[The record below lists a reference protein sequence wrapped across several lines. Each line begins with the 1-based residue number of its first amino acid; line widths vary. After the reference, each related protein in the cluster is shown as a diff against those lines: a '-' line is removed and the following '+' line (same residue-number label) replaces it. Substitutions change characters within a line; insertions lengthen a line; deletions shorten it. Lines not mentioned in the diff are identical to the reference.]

1 MLLVV
6 EGEVKE
12 REGQNDDEGSI
23 HHRYSIKRIFPHLWS
38 LGHFATSN
46 SIWKRP
52 EPKRREDEALSM
64 AVVVARVAA
73 AAVELAAVVAVAAA
87 ACLDPVVAAVATR
100 RPTTQWNYDVYVRD
114 FWI

>member
-6 EGEVKE
+6 EWDVKE
-12 REGQNDDEGSI
+12 MEGQNDDDGSI

-38 LGHFATSN
+38 RGHFATSN
-46 SIWKRP
+46 SIWKLP
-52 EPKRREDEALSM
+52 EPKRREDVALSM

-73 AAVELAAVVAVAAA
+73 AAVEVAGGAVAAA
-87 ACLDPVVAAVATR
+87 ACLDPAVAAVATR

-114 FWI
+114 SWI